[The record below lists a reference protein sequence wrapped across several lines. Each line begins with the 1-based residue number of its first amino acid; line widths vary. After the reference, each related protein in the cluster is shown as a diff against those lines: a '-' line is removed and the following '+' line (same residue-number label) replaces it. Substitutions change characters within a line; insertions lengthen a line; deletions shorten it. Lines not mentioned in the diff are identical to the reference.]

1 MFTLTTMLTLTTLRS
16 MKLNGRPISST
27 GLGRRRE
34 ISVRVFVMGATGF
47 IGSAI
52 VHDLLTTR
60 TRHWNGAKSSS
71 DPTLMRNRRWF
82 FIKRV
87 QSCHNSHGRLS

>member
-1 MFTLTTMLTLTTLRS
+1 MLTVPTLEG
-16 MKLNGRPISST
+16 MKLTGHPISST

-34 ISVRVFVMGATGF
+34 ISVRVFEMGATGF

-52 VHDLLTTR
+52 VGALLTAR
-60 TRHWNGAKSSS
+60 TRQWNGAKSSG
-71 DPTLMRNRRWF
+71 DPTLMRNSRWF
-82 FIKRV
+82 FIKRI